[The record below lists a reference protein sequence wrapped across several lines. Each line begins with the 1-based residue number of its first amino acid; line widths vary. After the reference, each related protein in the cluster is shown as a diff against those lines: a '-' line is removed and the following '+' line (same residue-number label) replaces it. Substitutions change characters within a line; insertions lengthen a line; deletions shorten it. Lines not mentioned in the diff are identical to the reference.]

1 LEKAESRRS
10 LSFKKIS
17 RGFTMNAAELGRF
30 VREEVPQWKLD
41 AEWPSLHA
49 DQDSGRIIAMAAAL
63 DCAME
68 LLREIASDLDWALDY
83 VPEGMSRKN
92 QAEPAKLRECRKR
105 LATLRLVLG
114 EGGEGEK

>member
-1 LEKAESRRS
+1 
-10 LSFKKIS
+10 
-17 RGFTMNAAELGRF
+17 MMPAELGRF
-30 VREEVPQWKLD
+30 LRERFPDIRACLNAGLIGKSDMSDV
-41 AEWPSLHA
+41 S
-49 DQDSGRIIAMAAAL
+49 AAL

-68 LLREIASDLDWALDY
+68 VLREIASDLGWALDY

-92 QAEPAKLRECRKR
+92 QAEPAKLRECKKR